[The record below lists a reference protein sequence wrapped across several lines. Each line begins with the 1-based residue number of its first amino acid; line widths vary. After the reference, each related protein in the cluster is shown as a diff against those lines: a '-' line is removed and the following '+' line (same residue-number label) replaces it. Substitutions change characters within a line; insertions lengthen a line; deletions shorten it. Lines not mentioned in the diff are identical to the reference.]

1 MSAEPLEPLE
11 LKGKAK
17 SVQAHRLLSLDS
29 SGPDTP
35 RLRSPMVGRGRE
47 RRLLQ
52 DAFARAVQGRTCH
65 LFTILGPAGVGKSRL
80 LSEGTAELGDRAR
93 VLCGTCLPYG
103 EGITFRPVAEIVAQA
118 FGEDDVRTGIE
129 AVVGGADAA
138 VVAER
143 VTSILGRDGSGGTPE
158 EAFWA
163 VRRLFEELAREQPL
177 VVVFDDI
184 NWAEPT
190 LLDLIEHV
198 VDWVRDS
205 PLLVVCMARPE
216 LLDARDSWGGGKH
229 NATSIFLEPLTA
241 DETGRLARNLLGSGD
256 IEADLGI
263 RIEQAAG
270 GNPLFI
276 EEMVALLLEDD
287 LIRIDEGCWTAS
299 GAVRELPVPP
309 SIQVLLAARLDL
321 LPREERQVLERAAVE
336 GQRFRRSAVERLSDE
351 PPCGSTTRSA
361 CSFGRSSF
369 GRPATTSSASGIS

>member
-1 MSAEPLEPLE
+1 M
-11 LKGKAK
+11 
-17 SVQAHRLLSLDS
+17 
-29 SGPDTP
+29 
-35 RLRSPMVGRGRE
+35 
-47 RRLLQ
+47 
-52 DAFARAVQGRTCH
+52 
-65 LFTILGPAGVGKSRL
+65 
-80 LSEGTAELGDRAR
+80 
-93 VLCGTCLPYG
+93 
-103 EGITFRPVAEIVAQA
+103 
-118 FGEDDVRTGIE
+118 
-129 AVVGGADAA
+129 
-138 VVAER
+138 
-143 VTSILGRDGSGGTPE
+143 TSILGRDGSGGTPE

-299 GAVRELPVPP
+299 GAVGELPVPP

-321 LPREERQVLERAAVE
+321 LRARSGRCSSEPR
-336 GQRFRRSAVERLSDE
+336 
-351 PPCGSTTRSA
+351 
-361 CSFGRSSF
+361 
-369 GRPATTSSASGIS
+369 